1 MKILEFLNSKPLYYA
16 KIDYERMP
24 RIYEKY
30 KKHFNLKPIIHTI
43 GTNGKGT
50 TSRWLALM
58 LKEAGF
64 LVGHYTSPHIKEYNE
79 RFWLDGLHVSY
90 EELDLHHKELYEI
103 LGEDDANSLSYFEY
117 STLLASL
124 VFKECDYVIL
134 EAGLG
139 GEYDATNVFR
149 KKLSLITAIGFDHG
163 DFLGY
168 TIQSIT
174 KTKVNSIS
182 STAIIAPQ
190 AEKSV
195 VKIAQE
201 IAYKKR
207 LDLVDVSKKCTLMQK
222 KHIKDY
228 CKKYNYPSFLI
239 SNLQTAF
246 ISAMQ
251 LGVKPNFATLPPLD
265 LAGRCQKIKDNITI
279 DVGHNPLSAEVLREH
294 FKKTKVTLIY
304 NSFDDK
310 DIYSTLSVLKPIISY
325 VEILP
330 FESYTR
336 KTGESKIKKTLSE
349 LGISWQYFNN
359 KINEDENYLVFG
371 SFHVVEEFL
380 KTMNER

>member
-1 MKILEFLNSKPLYYA
+1 MQIVDFLNSKPLYYA

-24 RIYEKY
+24 RIYKKY
-30 KKHFNLKPIIHTI
+30 RNYFNLKPIIHVI
-43 GTNGKGT
+43 GTNGKGS

-64 LVGHYTSPHIKEYNE
+64 KVGHYTSPHIKEYNE
-79 RFWLDGLHVSY
+79 RFWLDGLHVGY
-90 EELDLHHKELYEI
+90 EELDLYHKKLYEI
-103 LGEDDANSLSYFEY
+103 LGKDDANSLSYFEY

-124 VFKECDYVIL
+124 VFKECDYTIL

-139 GEYDATNVFR
+139 GEYDATNVFD
-149 KKLSLITAIGFDHG
+149 KKLSLITTIGYDHG

-182 STAIIAPQ
+182 STTIIAPQ
-190 AEKSV
+190 LEDIV
-195 VKIAQE
+195 VKISQE
-201 IAYKKR
+201 IADKKR
-207 LDLVDVSKKCTLMQK
+207 LDLINSSKVCTLMQK
-222 KHIKDY
+222 KQIKEY
-228 CKKYNYPSFLI
+228 CKRYNYPNFFI

-246 ISAMQ
+246 IGAKW
-251 LGVKPNFATLPPLD
+251 LDIKPNLATLPPLD
-265 LAGRCQKIKDNITI
+265 LAGRCEKIGENITI

-310 DIYSTLSVLKPIISY
+310 DIFTTLSILKPIISY

-330 FESYTR
+330 FKEATR
-336 KTGESKIKKTLSE
+336 KTGEVKIKQSLSK
-349 LGISWQYFNN
+349 LGVSWQYFSG
-359 KINEDENYLVFG
+359 KINKDENYLVFG

-380 KTMNER
+380 KIMNER